1 MLHGGGQPADE
12 AFEPLATPCS
22 QVAPGGQSRRLTL
35 PWVDAA
41 ALLVSLIAL
50 VPLVFVAAAS
60 IEAGGTEAAGLI
72 WRPRAGELLIN
83 TALLTVI
90 ATPLCVVLGV
100 GLAILTER
108 TDLPASGGLPTRRE

>member
-1 MLHGGGQPADE
+1 MRRGGGQTLE
-12 AFEPLATPCS
+12 VSVATPCS

-60 IEAGGTEAAGLI
+60 IEAGWIEAAGLI